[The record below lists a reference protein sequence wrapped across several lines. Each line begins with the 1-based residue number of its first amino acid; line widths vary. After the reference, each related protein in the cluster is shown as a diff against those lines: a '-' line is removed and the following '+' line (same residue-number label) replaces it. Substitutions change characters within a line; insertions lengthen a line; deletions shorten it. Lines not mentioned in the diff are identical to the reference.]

1 MKVNKPWTK
10 EDMDYLIANAGK
22 LTAEYMGLRMG
33 RTTRSVLTKASR
45 EKIAL
50 RSYAPWTRE
59 DVAFLEQNADK
70 MTVKAIG
77 EVLGRDD
84 QSVRSKACNLGI
96 ALTSHRK
103 YTKEDV
109 QLWRELFLGGMPCKV
124 IAEKFEVPPKT
135 VRRYASA
142 WRV

>member
-1 MKVNKPWTK
+1 MMEKKPWTK

-22 LTAEYMGLRMG
+22 LTAEYMGLLMG

-50 RSYAPWTRE
+50 RSYVPWTRE

-70 MTVKAIG
+70 MTAKAIG

>member
-1 MKVNKPWTK
+1 MKEKKPWTK
-10 EDMDYLIANAGK
+10 EDLEYLTANAGK
-22 LTAEYMGLRMG
+22 LTAEYMGLRLG
-33 RTTRSVLTKASR
+33 RSTRSVLTKASR

-50 RSYAPWTRE
+50 RSYKPWSRE
-59 DVAFLEQNADK
+59 GVVFLEDNADK
-70 MTVKAIG
+70 LTAKAIG

-84 QSVRSKACNLGI
+84 QSVRSKACILGI
-96 ALTSHRK
+96 SLTRSRK

-109 QLWRELFLGGMPCKV
+109 QLWRKLFLDGMPCKV
-124 IAEKFEVPPKT
+124 IAEKFEVPAKT